1 LLATLNIDLDIAHEE
16 KRLYQTE
23 APELVWL
30 TDFCRKAETYTFGE
44 ALTAFKKRANCEL
57 ETFRDELD
65 TLSIANE
72 PVTEHGVDQLSFYL
86 QSYEVPVNRENEG
99 VLLADAKSA
108 AFVGRDVVFFLGLD
122 EDWTHSPPRRPWVD
136 QQAQYTRNIQGFQ
149 LLLQSGSKQHYL
161 VQNSTGGSPVTPC
174 LYFEELLEQEYDRF
188 SDLPRRP
195 THNGA
200 ISKHQPPSRRRL
212 RVSTESVETISQSS
226 FEYLCQLTS

>member
-44 ALTAFKKRANCEL
+44 ALTAFRNE
-57 ETFRDELD
+57 R
-65 TLSIANE
+65 IANLRHS
-72 PVTEHGVDQLSFYL
+72 VTNSTHSASQTNPSLNTESTSYLSTF
-86 QSYEVPVNRENEG
+86 NRTRYRLIENEG

-149 LLLQSGSKQHYL
+149 LLLQSGSKAALSCPKLHGW
-161 VQNSTGGSPVTPC
+161 VPSDSMS
-174 LYFEELLEQEYDRF
+174 LL
-188 SDLPRRP
+188 
-195 THNGA
+195 
-200 ISKHQPPSRRRL
+200 
-212 RVSTESVETISQSS
+212 
-226 FEYLCQLTS
+226 